1 MQRRINDLTGH
12 YIVCGLGDTGRHAV
26 GELQKTNTPHVVVDI
41 SEENLNKLKE
51 LHPKMAVE
59 GRTRVG
65 SGEAYV
71 VSAALADGNSEKFY
85 FDAQSGL
92 LVRDDLPVEIPDEG
106 KTTQQSIFE
115 DYKDVDGVK
124 LPFTI
129 RRLRPDGDSI
139 IKLSEIKNNVLVDD
153 NKFEKPPK

>member
-1 MQRRINDLTGH
+1 MTSTWTAPL
-12 YIVCGLGDTGRHAV
+12 LA
-26 GELQKTNTPHVVVDI
+26 
-41 SEENLNKLKE
+41 
-51 LHPKMAVE
+51 
-59 GRTRVG
+59 G
-65 SGEAYV
+65 SKR
-71 VSAALADGNSEKFY
+71 S
-85 FDAQSGL
+85 DAQSGL

>member
-1 MQRRINDLTGH
+1 
-12 YIVCGLGDTGRHAV
+12 
-26 GELQKTNTPHVVVDI
+26 
-41 SEENLNKLKE
+41 
-51 LHPKMAVE
+51 MAVE

-71 VSAALADGNSEKFY
+71 VNATLADGGSERFY
-85 FDAQSGL
+85 FDARSGL

-106 KTTQQSIFE
+106 KTTQQSVFE
-115 DYKDVDGVK
+115 DYKDVDSVK

-139 IKLSEIKNNVLVDD
+139 IRFSEIKNNVPVDD
-153 NKFEKPPK
+153 NKFEKPRK